1 MLVKESKELQEYTT
15 NFVDFQWQERDFVK
29 EVRDYIH
36 CELEKVLLVNGLRG
50 TGKTVGLLQA
60 IHGLDA
66 IYITAEKNEEASW
79 EEYLQLLKTVSNEI
93 IVIDEYS
100 WIQKREQL
108 DGFLFTLVQHGKR
121 VIITGT
127 DSVHLNF
134 LKYGNLIHRVMTL
147 HVTYFSYLEYLKVF
161 QLADDKE
168 TCEEYLR
175 EGGLFKEY
183 LITSKQTMDQYLKT
197 AVFNPIVSYF
207 DGRFQEVDIRNIVY
221 TVLYKAVCNSTQN
234 VVPLLKR
241 NQVSLQDFLADFGVN
256 PSIPIRNS
264 IFEEITDILERIG
277 LIVIIRNYVDK
288 QLFRTYL
295 TNPSLCY
302 QLIKCVYDLQVVP
315 PTLLGSVYE
324 ATCVS
329 YAFYNTFGDH
339 VLYYATNHDDGKNHG
354 SSSSLESYEIDFL
367 ILDSGNPRAGAWLF
381 ECKKAAKVTLKETAS
396 LVSDY
401 IDDLFPDGE
410 IFGRYVIYNGDLK
423 IERIHDREVIYLGLK
438 DFSLYYD
445 TDNFKKE

>member
-1 MLVKESKELQEYTT
+1 M
-15 NFVDFQWQERDFVK
+15 
-29 EVRDYIH
+29 
-36 CELEKVLLVNGLRG
+36 
-50 TGKTVGLLQA
+50 
-60 IHGLDA
+60 
-66 IYITAEKNEEASW
+66 
-79 EEYLQLLKTVSNEI
+79 
-93 IVIDEYS
+93 
-100 WIQKREQL
+100 
-108 DGFLFTLVQHGKR
+108 
-121 VIITGT
+121 
-127 DSVHLNF
+127 
-134 LKYGNLIHRVMTL
+134 
-147 HVTYFSYLEYLKVF
+147 
-161 QLADDKE
+161 
-168 TCEEYLR
+168 
-175 EGGLFKEY
+175 
-183 LITSKQTMDQYLKT
+183 
-197 AVFNPIVSYF
+197 
-207 DGRFQEVDIRNIVY
+207 
-221 TVLYKAVCNSTQN
+221 NS
-234 VVPLLKR
+234 
-241 NQVSLQDFLADFGVN
+241 
-256 PSIPIRNS
+256 SIPIRNS

-277 LIVIIRNYVDK
+277 LIVIIKNYVDK

-339 VLYYATNHDDGKNHG
+339 VLYYATNHDDGKSHG

-423 IERIHDREVIYLGLK
+423 IERIHGKEVIYFGLK
-438 DFSLYYD
+438 EFSLYYD
-445 TDNFKKE
+445 ADNFKKE